1 MASIILSLLS
11 LFFSLFESLIELSL
25 DFIDV
30 TGAGVGFSDVFSISS
45 TSIFSIILTEIE
57 YLMYFEMMATFLNK
71 TGFFI
76 YWFTKFE
83 NLTTVCDIEISS
95 NSDLEVHTKSELVE
109 ISLSYPVY
117 PDLFLSNLPS
127 DEI

>member
-1 MASIILSLLS
+1 MKIVDQKYEIIPNI
-11 LFFSLFESLIELSL
+11 FR
-25 DFIDV
+25 
-30 TGAGVGFSDVFSISS
+30 GVLCTNHPSV
-45 TSIFSIILTEIE
+45 
-57 YLMYFEMMATFLNK
+57 MMATFLNM